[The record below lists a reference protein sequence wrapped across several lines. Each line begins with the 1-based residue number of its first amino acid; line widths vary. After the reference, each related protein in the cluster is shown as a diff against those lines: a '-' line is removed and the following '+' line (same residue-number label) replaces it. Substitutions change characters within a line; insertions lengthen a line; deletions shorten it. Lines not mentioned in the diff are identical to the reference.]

1 MIVHCPDLVSVMS
14 EKKRKADASNAP
26 KKVRKAAA
34 PDGAHPDATSTP
46 SEVTGEKSALV
57 LFDELATS
65 ISAALTSITATV
77 NTSSEDKELKLKNQQ
92 LEVSVKELKAQL
104 YDLSY
109 GAGSV
114 ESQLKK
120 AKSKYK
126 IRISELE
133 KEVETLR
140 ARLGQKG
147 ATEPSVATVPLIAD
161 LQIQL
166 RNAIAAKDQM
176 QEQCNELQ
184 QAATAVDDIAKYE
197 ARILSLTSKNAE
209 LKTMADTSRHRM
221 CIFKTE
227 NERLRAEVEELQ
239 AAARDSDASYKE
251 DLVALQRHT
260 EEQSEVI
267 AALTARLEKAEEQLN
282 LSATTTSAPATATGG
297 EQSKQL
303 AIVQK
308 KLELR
313 DELVEELQTEL
324 AELKATVK
332 EKDQTI
338 VTLQHEQQETTTAA
352 QKAQEEVARL
362 QQVVLEISKK

>member
-1 MIVHCPDLVSVMS
+1 MMS

-46 SEVTGEKSALV
+46 SGEKSALV

-140 ARLGQKG
+140 ARLGKKG
-147 ATEPSVATVPLIAD
+147 PQNLPLR
-161 LQIQL
+161 QY
-166 RNAIAAKDQM
+166 R
-176 QEQCNELQ
+176 
-184 QAATAVDDIAKYE
+184 
-197 ARILSLTSKNAE
+197 
-209 LKTMADTSRHRM
+209 
-221 CIFKTE
+221 
-227 NERLRAEVEELQ
+227 
-239 AAARDSDASYKE
+239 
-251 DLVALQRHT
+251 
-260 EEQSEVI
+260 
-267 AALTARLEKAEEQLN
+267 
-282 LSATTTSAPATATGG
+282 
-297 EQSKQL
+297 
-303 AIVQK
+303 
-308 KLELR
+308 
-313 DELVEELQTEL
+313 
-324 AELKATVK
+324 
-332 EKDQTI
+332 
-338 VTLQHEQQETTTAA
+338 
-352 QKAQEEVARL
+352 
-362 QQVVLEISKK
+362 